1 MGSAITCTLPHLRD
15 AAQVERQRDADCGL
29 MPADSE
35 RDAVKNAQVQAN
47 RRLGWIL
54 GSVAV
59 AFFVG
64 FIVKISLL
72 SGKLV

>member
-1 MGSAITCTLPHLRD
+1 
-15 AAQVERQRDADCGL
+15 

-35 RDAVKNAQVQAN
+35 PDAVKNAQVQAN

-59 AFFVG
+59 AFFIG
-64 FIVKISLL
+64 FVVKISLL
-72 SGKLV
+72 SGKFA

>member
-1 MGSAITCTLPHLRD
+1 MSAYP
-15 AAQVERQRDADCGL
+15 E
-29 MPADSE
+29 P
-35 RDAVKNAQVQAN
+35 DAVKTAQVQAN

-72 SGKLV
+72 SGQFV

>member
-1 MGSAITCTLPHLRD
+1 
-15 AAQVERQRDADCGL
+15 

-35 RDAVKNAQVQAN
+35 PDAVKNAQVQAN

-72 SGKLV
+72 SGQFV

>member
-1 MGSAITCTLPHLRD
+1 
-15 AAQVERQRDADCGL
+15 
-29 MPADSE
+29 MPAHPE
-35 RDAVKNAQVQAN
+35 RDAVKTAQGQAN

-54 GSVAV
+54 GSVSI

-72 SGKLV
+72 SGQFI

>member
-1 MGSAITCTLPHLRD
+1 MPTSSEQEAVK
-15 AAQVERQRDADCGL
+15 AAQH
-29 MPADSE
+29 
-35 RDAVKNAQVQAN
+35 QAN

-72 SGKLV
+72 SGQFA

>member
-1 MGSAITCTLPHLRD
+1 
-15 AAQVERQRDADCGL
+15 

-35 RDAVKNAQVQAN
+35 PDAVKNVQVQAN

-59 AFFVG
+59 AFFIG
-64 FIVKISLL
+64 FVVKISLL
-72 SGKLV
+72 SGKFV